1 MLNTISSL
9 FFDHSQHKLT
19 VWDITAPLDVLAFS
33 GEEHLSQPF
42 SYQIAFTSL
51 EKDLQPAQILMQDA
65 SFTLNAPPVKLPMLG
80 FAVPEP
86 TPLRTL
92 HGVISGFKR
101 LSTSRD
107 ESRYEVT
114 LVPRLALLAN
124 SHQNR
129 IYQHLSVPEIVE
141 KVLRDRHGFKGQD
154 FLFTLAHTY
163 PKREL
168 VMQYGED
175 DLKFIRRLLAEVG
188 IWFRFTADPRLK
200 IDVVEFYDDQR
211 HYQFG
216 LTLPLR
222 SPSGLDAQGAE
233 CVWALETA
241 HNVVEGRVSTRD
253 YNYRDAGAGMDSEVD
268 VSRGDKTTYGEAY
281 HYADNYLALG
291 DQYAQEPDPES
302 GVFYARLRHERYLN
316 RQTQLNGMTTSAS
329 LTPGQELKVV
339 GADAPAVFQ
348 KGAVITGIRSQA
360 ARDKSYEVAFT
371 AIPYSETVCYRPE
384 PSAKPVMAGTIPAR
398 VTSTLVNDTY
408 SHIDKDGRYRVS
420 FNLDRD
426 EWQTGY
432 ESLWVRLAR
441 PYAGD
446 VYGLHLPL
454 LSGVEVGIAFEGG
467 NPDKPYIAHALHDSK
482 HPDHVTIANYKRNV
496 LRTAGLNKIR
506 LDDERNKEHIK
517 LSTVHGASQFSIG
530 HLVDSAR
537 EQRGAGFET
546 RTDLFGAIRAEKG
559 VFITADAQPKAQGDV
574 LEMGAALNELESL
587 SRQIQQ
593 LSDDAATAHADSADM
608 AAQITLI
615 RQRVKNL
622 TASVLLMSAPKGIA
636 MTSGEHLQ
644 LAAAK
649 NLMMNAGNQADIGV
663 VKNLFVGV
671 GQAFSLFVR
680 KLGMKLIANQ
690 GPVSVQ
696 AQNDLIELLA
706 RKGLILTSTEDEILI
721 TAKKKITLNAG
732 GSYITLDPNRIES
745 GTAGDFRVKS
755 ASFDRPAK
763 ATLGTALPYL
773 PIGLLEGEYDLHFS
787 VIDEV
792 SGKPLIDWPYTIELE
807 DGSQLT
813 GRTDSEGKTKQ
824 VASKQAESAVLH
836 VLEPEVTPINP
847 NWDR

>member
-1 MLNTISSL
+1 MVSTAGSL
-9 FFDHSQHKLT
+9 FFDHSQHKLK
-19 VWDITAPLDVLAFS
+19 VWGITAPLDVLAFS

-42 SYQIAFTSL
+42 AYQIAFTSP
-51 EKDLQPAQILMQDA
+51 EKDLQPAQMLMQDA
-65 SFTLNAPPVKLPMLG
+65 SLTLNAPPVTLPMLG

-86 TPLRTL
+86 MPLRTL

-141 KVLRDRHGFKGQD
+141 KVLRERHGFKGQD

-175 DLKFIRRLLAEVG
+175 DLKFVSRLLAEVG
-188 IWFRFTADPRLK
+188 IWFRFTAAPRLK

-222 SPSGLDAQGAE
+222 SPSGLDSQGSE

-241 HNVVEGRVSTRD
+241 HNVVEGKVSTRD
-253 YNYRDAGAGMDSEVD
+253 YNYRDAGAAMDAEVD

-281 HYADNYLALG
+281 HYADNYLTLG

-316 RQTQLNGMTTSAS
+316 QQTQLSGMTTSAS

-426 EWQTGY
+426 EWQAGY

-467 NPDKPYIAHALHDSK
+467 NPDRPYIAHALHDSK

-506 LDDERNKEHIK
+506 LDDERGKEHIK
-517 LSTVHGASQFSIG
+517 LSTVFGASQFSIG

-537 EQRGAGFET
+537 EQRGAGFEA
-546 RTDLFGAIRAEKG
+546 RTDLFGAIRAAKG
-559 VFITADAQPKAQGDV
+559 IFITADAQPKAQGAV
-574 LEMGAALNELESL
+574 LEMGAALGQLRQAGDQMQSL
-587 SRQIQQ
+587 SEDAQAANADPAKVNAQ
-593 LSDDAATAHADSADM
+593 LAMLKQDIDQLKSA
-608 AAQITLI
+608 
-615 RQRVKNL
+615 
-622 TASVLLMSAPKGIA
+622 VLLMSAPKGIA
-636 MTSGEHLQ
+636 VTSGEHLQ
-644 LAAAK
+644 LAAAQ
-649 NLMMNAGNQADIGV
+649 NLMVNAGNQADIGV

-690 GPVSVQ
+690 GPISVQ
-696 AQNDLIELLA
+696 AQNDQMELLA
-706 RKGLILTSTEDEILI
+706 RKAINITSTEDEICI

-732 GSYITLDPNRIES
+732 GTYITLDANKIES
-745 GTAGDFRVKS
+745 GTAGDYLIKS
-755 ASFDRPAK
+755 ASFAYTGPATQSGETPVMPMK
-763 ATLGTALPYL
+763 AAD
-773 PIGLLEGEYDLHFS
+773 PIVRSSFS
-787 VIDEV
+787 
-792 SGKPLIDWPYTIELE
+792 
-807 DGSQLT
+807 
-813 GRTDSEGKTKQ
+813 
-824 VASKQAESAVLH
+824 
-836 VLEPEVTPINP
+836 
-847 NWDR
+847 

>member
-1 MLNTISSL
+1 MISNIPAI

-42 SYQIAFTSL
+42 AYQIAFTSP
-51 EKDLQPAQILMQDA
+51 EKDLQPAQMLMQDA
-65 SFTLNAPPVKLPMLG
+65 SFTLNAPPVTLPMLG

-175 DLKFIRRLLAEVG
+175 DLKFISRLLAEVG

-281 HYADNYLALG
+281 HYADNYLTLG
-291 DQYAQEPDPES
+291 DQYAQEPEPES

-316 RQTQLNGMTTSAS
+316 QQTQLNGMTTSAS

-426 EWQTGY
+426 EWQAGY
-432 ESLWVRLAR
+432 ESLWVRQAR
-441 PYAGD
+441 PYAGEL
-446 VYGLHLPL
+446 YGLHLPL
-454 LSGVEVGIAFEGG
+454 LAGAEVGIAFEGG
-467 NPDKPYIAHALHDSK
+467 NPDRPYISHALHDSK

-506 LDDERNKEHIK
+506 LEDERGKEHIK
-517 LSTVHGASQFSIG
+517 LSTVFGASQFSIG

-537 EQRGAGFET
+537 EQRGAGFEA
-546 RTDLFGAIRAEKG
+546 RTDLFGAIRAAKG
-559 VFITADAQPKAQGDV
+559 IFITADAQPKAQGAV
-574 LEMGAALNELESL
+574 LEMGAALGQLRQAGDQMERL
-587 SRQIQQ
+587 SQDAQAANADPAKVNAQ
-593 LSDDAATAHADSADM
+593 LAMLKQDIDQLKSA
-608 AAQITLI
+608 
-615 RQRVKNL
+615 
-622 TASVLLMSAPKGIA
+622 VLLMSAPKGIA
-636 MTSGEHLQ
+636 VTSGEHLQ
-644 LAAAK
+644 LAAAQ
-649 NLMMNAGNQADIGV
+649 NLMVNAGNQADIGV

-690 GPVSVQ
+690 GPISVQ
-696 AQNDLIELLA
+696 AQNDRMELLA
-706 RKGLILTSTEDEILI
+706 RKAINITSTEDEIRI
-721 TAKKKITLNAG
+721 TAKTKITLNAG
-732 GSYITLDPNRIES
+732 GTYITLDANKIES
-745 GTAGDFRVKS
+745 GTAGDYLVKS
-755 ASFDRPAK
+755 VSFAYIGPATQSVETPVMP
-763 ATLGTALPYL
+763 AAAADPVARSS
-773 PIGLLEGEYDLHFS
+773 FS
-787 VIDEV
+787 
-792 SGKPLIDWPYTIELE
+792 
-807 DGSQLT
+807 
-813 GRTDSEGKTKQ
+813 
-824 VASKQAESAVLH
+824 
-836 VLEPEVTPINP
+836 
-847 NWDR
+847 